1 MTIPGRLKCNCGDSS
16 ERSTATVAG
25 ETEKYGLQGA
35 AKRSEL
41 VSCEEDRLVSFLRT
55 RNFEHANSVA
65 EAVSPR
71 RSLYS
76 RYGKRALDFAI
87 ALVVLLVTLP
97 LNVVFGILTFCD
109 VGRPVFYKQE
119 RTGLG
124 GKSFV
129 MVKFRNMNEK
139 RDEEGNLLP
148 ASERVT
154 KFGHFMRKYSLDEL
168 LNFWSVLKGDMS
180 IIGPRPYPTFFTD
193 RMTDRH
199 KMRHAVR
206 PGLECPKMIS
216 LPNEAER
223 LYNIKLE
230 NDIWYVENVS
240 FKTDLRM
247 VGKLFS
253 MVFNLKVRGKHAGS
267 LSYFVGYDGDGFAL
281 GTREAKEYVAQFQE
295 FQDSADE

>member
-1 MTIPGRLKCNCGDSS
+1 M
-16 ERSTATVAG
+16 AG
-25 ETEKYGLQGA
+25 ETEKRGLQGA
-35 AKRSEL
+35 ATRSEL
-41 VSCEEDRLVSFLRT
+41 VSCEEDRLVSFLRE

-65 EAVSPR
+65 EAVNPR
-71 RSLYS
+71 RNLYS
-76 RYGKRALDFAI
+76 RYGKRALDFMI

-97 LNVVFGILTFCD
+97 FNAVFGILTFFD
-109 VGRPVFYKQE
+109 VGRPVLYKQE
-119 RTGLG
+119 RTGLD
-124 GKSFV
+124 GKTFV

-139 RDEEGNLLP
+139 RDGEGNLLP

-154 KFGHFMRKYSLDEL
+154 RFGRFMRKYSLDEL

-180 IIGPRPYPTFFTD
+180 IIGPRPYPTFFSD

-206 PGLECPKMIS
+206 PGIECPKMIS

-230 NDIWYVENVS
+230 NDIWYVENIS
-240 FKTDLRM
+240 FRNDLRM

-253 MVFNLKVRGKHAGS
+253 MVFNFKVRGKHAGS
-267 LSYFVGYDGDGFAL
+267 LSYFVGYDDDGFAL
-281 GTREAKEYVAQFQE
+281 GTREAREYVARIRDNMSE
-295 FQDSADE
+295 

>member
-1 MTIPGRLKCNCGDSS
+1 MAIPGRLKCNCGYSS
-16 ERSTATVAG
+16 ERSTERVAG

-41 VSCEEDRLVSFLRT
+41 ISCEEDRLASFLRE
-55 RNFEHANSVA
+55 RNFEHANLVA

-71 RSLYS
+71 RNLYS
-76 RYGKRALDFAI
+76 RYGKRALDFVI
-87 ALVVLLVTLP
+87 ALVMLLVTLP
-97 LNVVFGILTFCD
+97 FNAVFGILTLCD
-109 VGRPVFYKQE
+109 VGRPVLYKQE
-119 RTGLG
+119 RTGRG

-154 KFGHFMRKYSLDEL
+154 RFGHFMRKYSLDEL

-206 PGLECPKMIS
+206 PGIECPKMIS

-253 MVFNLKVRGKHAGS
+253 MVFNLKVRGKHADS

-295 FQDSADE
+295 FKDSADE

>member
-16 ERSTATVAG
+16 ERSTARVAG

-65 EAVSPR
+65 EAASPR

-206 PGLECPKMIS
+206 PGIECPKMIS

>member
-1 MTIPGRLKCNCGDSS
+1 M
-16 ERSTATVAG
+16 AG
-25 ETEKYGLQGA
+25 ETEKRGLQGA
-35 AKRSEL
+35 ATRSEL
-41 VSCEEDRLVSFLRT
+41 VSCEEDRLVSFLRE

-65 EAVSPR
+65 EAVNPR
-71 RSLYS
+71 RNLYS
-76 RYGKRALDFAI
+76 RYGKRALDFMI

-97 LNVVFGILTFCD
+97 FNAVFGILTFFD
-109 VGRPVFYKQE
+109 VGRPVLYKQE
-119 RTGLG
+119 RTGLD
-124 GKSFV
+124 GKTFV

-139 RDEEGNLLP
+139 RDGEGNLLP

-154 KFGHFMRKYSLDEL
+154 RFGRFMRKYSLDEL

-206 PGLECPKMIS
+206 PGIECPKMIS

-230 NDIWYVENVS
+230 NDIWYVENIS
-240 FKTDLRM
+240 FRNDLRM

-253 MVFNLKVRGKHAGS
+253 MVFNFKVRGTHAGS
-267 LSYFVGYDGDGFAL
+267 LSYFVGYDDDGFAL
-281 GTREAKEYVAQFQE
+281 GTREAREYVARIRDNMSE
-295 FQDSADE
+295 

>member
-1 MTIPGRLKCNCGDSS
+1 M
-16 ERSTATVAG
+16 AG
-25 ETEKYGLQGA
+25 ETEKRGLQGA
-35 AKRSEL
+35 ATRSEL
-41 VSCEEDRLVSFLRT
+41 VSCEEDRLVSFLRE

-65 EAVSPR
+65 EAVNPR
-71 RSLYS
+71 RNLYS
-76 RYGKRALDFAI
+76 RYGKRALDFMI

-97 LNVVFGILTFCD
+97 FNAVFGILTFFD
-109 VGRPVFYKQE
+109 VGRPVLYKQE
-119 RTGLG
+119 RTGLD
-124 GKSFV
+124 GKTFV

-139 RDEEGNLLP
+139 RDGEGNLLP

-154 KFGHFMRKYSLDEL
+154 RFGRFMRKYSLDEL

-206 PGLECPKMIS
+206 PGIECPKMIS

-223 LYNIKLE
+223 LYNTKLE
-230 NDIWYVENVS
+230 NDIWYVENIS
-240 FKTDLRM
+240 FRNDLRM

-253 MVFNLKVRGKHAGS
+253 MVFNFKVRGKHAGS
-267 LSYFVGYDGDGFAL
+267 LSYFVGYDDDGFAL
-281 GTREAKEYVAQFQE
+281 GTREAREYVARIRDNMSE
-295 FQDSADE
+295 

>member
-1 MTIPGRLKCNCGDSS
+1 MR
-16 ERSTATVAG
+16 E
-25 ETEKYGLQGA
+25 
-35 AKRSEL
+35 
-41 VSCEEDRLVSFLRT
+41 

-65 EAVSPR
+65 EAVNPR
-71 RSLYS
+71 RNLYS
-76 RYGKRALDFAI
+76 RYGKRALDFMI

-97 LNVVFGILTFCD
+97 FNAVFGILTFFD
-109 VGRPVFYKQE
+109 VGRPVLYKQE
-119 RTGLG
+119 RTGLE
-124 GKSFV
+124 GKTFV

-154 KFGHFMRKYSLDEL
+154 RFGRFMRKYSLDEL

-206 PGLECPKMIS
+206 PGIECPKMIS

-230 NDIWYVENVS
+230 NDIWYVENIS
-240 FKTDLRM
+240 FRNDLRM

-253 MVFNLKVRGKHAGS
+253 MVFNFKVRGKHAGS
-267 LSYFVGYDGDGFAL
+267 LSYFVGYDDDGFAL
-281 GTREAKEYVAQFQE
+281 GTREAREYVARIRDNMSE
-295 FQDSADE
+295 

>member
-1 MTIPGRLKCNCGDSS
+1 M
-16 ERSTATVAG
+16 
-25 ETEKYGLQGA
+25 
-35 AKRSEL
+35 
-41 VSCEEDRLVSFLRT
+41 SFLRE

-65 EAVSPR
+65 EAVNPR
-71 RSLYS
+71 RNLYS
-76 RYGKRALDFAI
+76 RYGKRALDFMI

-97 LNVVFGILTFCD
+97 FNAVFGILTFFD
-109 VGRPVFYKQE
+109 VGRPVLYKQE
-119 RTGLG
+119 RTGLD
-124 GKSFV
+124 GKTFV

-139 RDEEGNLLP
+139 RDGEGNLLP

-154 KFGHFMRKYSLDEL
+154 RFGRFMRKYSLDEL

-206 PGLECPKMIS
+206 PGIECPKMIS

-230 NDIWYVENVS
+230 NDIWYVENIS
-240 FKTDLRM
+240 FRNDLRM

-253 MVFNLKVRGKHAGS
+253 MVFNFKVRGKHAGS
-267 LSYFVGYDGDGFAL
+267 LSYFVGYDDDGFAL
-281 GTREAKEYVAQFQE
+281 GTREAREYVARIRDNMSE
-295 FQDSADE
+295 